1 MRNKK
6 LWLKDQFDKHS
17 SKLYGVAIRY
27 FEQGNASNFV
37 ERTFLEAFKREM
49 LIEEDC
55 FLFLRGILLEKI
67 IEEIP
72 RVKFDCKIDDSA
84 RDNFDLIDNL
94 TVDTNTLVRNIRT
107 LSINKRLIFNFLVI
121 DGFSTDQVSRIFGVE
136 RSVVESECYR
146 AKKEILE
153 KL

>member
-27 FEQGNASNFV
+27 FEQGNASNLV
-37 ERTFLEAFKREM
+37 ERTFLEALKREM

-72 RVKFDCKIDDSA
+72 RVKFDCKVDDLA
-84 RDNFDLIDNL
+84 RDDFDLIDNL
-94 TVDTNTLVRNIRT
+94 TVDTDSLVAELADVPDLGSGALIGMRVRV
-107 LSINKRLIFNFLVI
+107 SPRLHFFL
-121 DGFSTDQVSRIFGVE
+121 
-136 RSVVESECYR
+136 YYLL
-146 AKKEILE
+146 LE
-153 KL
+153 KLCEKTNFISPC